1 MQGEKESAK
10 NENLPAT
17 EEGKK
22 PYTLF
27 HGHSGPVY
35 SATFS
40 PFGEFLLSS
49 SSDSTSK
56 TFLLGWTASYLLVY
70 QVLFILH
77 ILNIALCLASVRLW
91 STKLNTNLVCYK
103 GHNYPVWDV
112 QVRKEK
118 LPFSFMFHVKCKIS
132 YLQKFWLILMFNYKS
147 WICCSFEFWML
158 CPLNFA
164 TKMTCKFVIIL
175 SMMCRPFSVYPQLRF
190 ACEFWVKCCLWD

>member
-1 MQGEKESAK
+1 MHGEKESAK

-56 TFLLGWTASYLLVY
+56 TFILGWTTYYLLVY

-112 QVRKEK
+112 QVRKATIFFYV
-118 LPFSFMFHVKCKIS
+118 PCKIQNQLFTKVLINFNIQ
-132 YLQKFWLILMFNYKS
+132 LQKLNLLLI
-147 WICCSFEFWML
+147 WI
-158 CPLNFA
+158 LNA
-164 TKMTCKFVIIL
+164 VSSKFCNKNDLQVCDNFIND
-175 SMMCRPFSVYPQLRF
+175 V
-190 ACEFWVKCCLWD
+190 